1 MNVYLEKAI
10 VIAGKTTLTLL
21 GTIFFGFTLGA
32 STVFGV
38 YAATG
43 FILHSKKPAVEQ
55 QKDDRMTEQETIFA
69 EAYAD
74 ALKEQQEANTAAAEF
89 ADAPVTRYV
98 AMQPSVN
105 R

>member
-1 MNVYLEKAI
+1 MNAYLEKAI

-32 STVFGV
+32 STVFGI

-74 ALKEQQEANTAAAEF
+74 ALKEQQEAAEPAEF
-89 ADAPVTRYV
+89 ADAPVTRYI